1 MNNINN
7 IVVIGSGVMGAGIAT
22 QIANSNLK
30 VHLLDIVPIDAVDRN
45 ILAKEAIKKI
55 SSSLALEEQVN
66 LIIPGNIEDDL
77 EVLSSA
83 DWIIEVIIEK
93 IEFKQKLYKKLDEY
107 CKKNVI
113 ISSNTSTIP
122 LSGLIDGMS
131 DNFKKNFL
139 ITHFFNPPRFM
150 QLVELVYSSF
160 TDKHNIDAMVNFLDI
175 NLGKTIVKSN
185 DTPGFIAN
193 RIGCYWL
200 LTALHQALEM
210 NMNVEEVDTLM
221 SKPLGIPATGVF
233 GLYDLIGIDVMQ
245 LIINSLVNNLN
256 IEDDFVKSNKPCPL
270 VEQMIANNLIGRKG
284 RGGFYRLFKDE
295 QGNKVKEVINLK
307 TGEYKEFTPSVIPY
321 NNIKEVIQNSE
332 YGLKVI
338 SKTLSYAAN
347 LWGEVSD
354 SLFDIDQAM
363 KLGYNWRY
371 GPFELIDLIGPAYFK
386 QLLEKQKLPIPPIL
400 DQVGDGK
407 FYQQNEYFIGTRYVP
422 IKRDKDIILLK
433 DFKRDDAI
441 CKNDS
446 ASIWNMGE
454 KIAVLE
460 ITSKMAILDHDI
472 FNLILSFYQN
482 HSSQFKALIIANDQA
497 NFSAGGNLKFMLE
510 RAKMKDFEAIEKYLK
525 LGQQAMLQL
534 KYSPIPVVSSHKGV
548 AFGGGAEILLHSS
561 AVVSHV
567 ESYGGLVEVG
577 VGVIPGWGGCT
588 ELILRSKTAEEKIN
602 AFKNIILGNVFTN
615 SYQLQEN
622 FKFKN
627 FLMVMNINRMLCES
641 KKLALNLTINYQIPI
656 LNAPTVIDVDWDEVI
671 SSLNLND
678 YNQIIAK
685 ELVKVFSATNLLEE
699 NLMNLER
706 EIFTSLL
713 HNQLTLDRMNHV
725 LKTGSRLV

>member
-7 IVVIGSGVMGAGIAT
+7 IVIIGSGVMGAGIAA
-22 QIANSNLK
+22 QIANANLK
-30 VHLLDIVPIDAVDRN
+30 VHLLDIVPSGISDRN
-45 ILAKEAIKKI
+45 ILAKEAIKKLVP
-55 SSSLALEEQVN
+55 SLASKDQIS
-66 LIIPGNIEDDL
+66 LITPGNIEDDL

-93 IEFKQKLYKKLDEY
+93 IELKQSLYKKLEEC

-122 LSGLIDGMS
+122 LNGLIDGMS

-160 TDKHNIDAMVNFLDI
+160 TDKHNIDTMVNFLDI

-210 NMNVEEVDTLM
+210 NMNVEEVDALM
-221 SKPLGIPATGVF
+221 SKPLGIPVTGVF

-256 IEDDFVKSNKPCPL
+256 IEDDFVKSNKLCPL

-284 RGGFYRLFKDE
+284 KGGFYRIYKDE
-295 QGNKVKEVINLK
+295 QGNKIKEVINLK
-307 TGEYKEFTPSVIPY
+307 TGEYQEFNPSFISY
-321 NNIKEVIQNSE
+321 NNIEEIIQNSE

-363 KLGYNWRY
+363 KLGYNWKY

-386 QLLEKQKLPIPPIL
+386 QLLERQKLSIPPIL
-400 DQVGDGK
+400 DQVGDGR
-407 FYQQNEYFIGTRYVP
+407 FYQQNKYFIGMHYIS
-422 IKRDKDIILLK
+422 IKRAKDIILLK
-433 DFKRDDAI
+433 DFKSDGAV

-460 ITSKMAILDHDI
+460 ITSKIAILDHDI
-472 FNLILSFYQN
+472 FNLILDFYQN
-482 HSSQFKALIIANDQA
+482 YSSQFKALIIANEQT
-497 NFSAGGNLKFMLE
+497 NFSVGGNLKFMLE
-510 RAKMKDFEAIEKYLK
+510 KAKMKAFKAIEDYLK

-534 KYSPIPVVSSHKGV
+534 KYSAIPVVSAHKGV
-548 AFGGGAEILLHSS
+548 AFGGGTEILLHSN
-561 AVVSHV
+561 AVVAHV
-567 ESYGGLVEVG
+567 EASGGLVEAAVG
-577 VGVIPGWGGCT
+577 IIPGWGGCT
-588 ELILRSKTAEEKIN
+588 ELVLRSKTAEEKIN
-602 AFKNIILGNVFTN
+602 AFKNIILGNIFKN
-615 SYQLQEN
+615 SHQLQEN

-627 FLMVMNINRMLCES
+627 FLMVMNVNRVLCES
-641 KKLALNLTINYQIPI
+641 KKLALNLAINYQILTPQ
-656 LNAPTVIDVDWDEVI
+656 LPMVFDVDWDEVI
-671 SSLNLND
+671 TSLNLND
-678 YNQIIAK
+678 YDQIIAK
-685 ELVKVFSATNLLEE
+685 ELVKIFSATNLTEE

-706 EIFTSLL
+706 EIFISLL
-713 HNQLTLDRMNHV
+713 HNQHTLDRMNYM